1 MLSNSI
7 YWRAAVVAATLAVSQ
22 PCRADVYASTASGEP
37 RYATQKLDESYT
49 LLIQSDVN
57 PPGVTPASGIKRVSA
72 ARGTVP
78 PAVKVLIERA
88 AQKHQIDPL
97 LLQAVLHTESRF
109 NPRAVSPKGAAGVA
123 QLMPATAR
131 RYGVTDRHDA
141 AQSVDAGARYLKDL
155 LHQYQGN
162 AALALAAYNAGE
174 GRVDRYGKRVPP
186 FRETMLYVPTVLT
199 HAEGLRNAIAAG
211 AAD

>member
-1 MLSNSI
+1 MLSNCI
-7 YWRAAVVAATLAVSQ
+7 IWRAFAAVAVLAVSM
-22 PCRADVYASTASGEP
+22 PSSADVYVSLASGEP
-37 RYATQKLDESYT
+37 RYATQRLDESYS
-49 LLIQSDVN
+49 LLIQSDVTLAPG
-57 PPGVTPASGIKRVSA
+57 PPRIPP

-78 PAVKVLIERA
+78 NAVKVLIERA

-97 LLQAVLHTESRF
+97 LLQAMLHTESRF

-123 QLMPATAR
+123 QLMPATAK

-141 AQSVDAGARYLKDL
+141 AQSIDAGARYLKDL
-155 LHQYQGN
+155 LTLYKGN

-199 HAEGLRNAIAAG
+199 HADGLRNPPAPG